1 MHLQLTGFLPAPNTD
16 DSLKFERVL
25 QGDLVVESLKIMDWK
40 SLDEAGGWETEITPD
55 KARLFAKLLDE
66 PTIVNLALF
75 IGCVA

>member
-25 QGDLVVESLKIMDWK
+25 QGDLVDESLKIMDWK

-55 KARLFAKLLDE
+55 QARLFAKLLDE
-66 PTIVNLALF
+66 PTIVDLALF

>member
-1 MHLQLTGFLPAPNTD
+1 MHLQLTGFLPELNTD

-25 QGDLVVESLKIMDWK
+25 QGDLVVDSLEIMDWK

-55 KARLFAKLLDE
+55 QAKLFAKLLDE
-66 PTIVNLALF
+66 PTIVDLALF

>member
-1 MHLQLTGFLPAPNTD
+1 MRLQLTGCLPAPNTD

-25 QGDLVVESLKIMDWK
+25 QGDLVVDSLEIMDWK

-55 KARLFAKLLDE
+55 QAKLFARLLDE
-66 PTIVNLALF
+66 PTIVDLALL

>member
-1 MHLQLTGFLPAPNTD
+1 MYLHLTGFLPAPNTD

-25 QGDLVVESLKIMDWK
+25 QGDIVVDSLKIMDWK

-55 KARLFAKLLDE
+55 QAKLFAKLLDE
-66 PTIVNLALF
+66 PTIVNLALL

>member
-1 MHLQLTGFLPAPNTD
+1 MYLHITGFLPAPNTD

-25 QGDLVVESLKIMDWK
+25 QGDLVVDSLEIMDWK

-55 KARLFAKLLDE
+55 QARLFAKLLDE
-66 PTIVNLALF
+66 PTIVNLALL

>member
-1 MHLQLTGFLPAPNTD
+1 MYLHITGFLPAPNTD

-25 QGDLVVESLKIMDWK
+25 QGDLVVDSLEIMDWK

-55 KARLFAKLLDE
+55 QAKLFAKLLDE
-66 PTIVNLALF
+66 PMIVELALF

>member
-1 MHLQLTGFLPAPNTD
+1 MYLHITGFLPVPNTD

-25 QGDLVVESLKIMDWK
+25 QGDLVVDSLEIMDWK

-55 KARLFAKLLDE
+55 QAKLFAKLLDE
-66 PTIVNLALF
+66 PTIVDLALF

>member
-1 MHLQLTGFLPAPNTD
+1 MHLQLTGFLPELNTD

-25 QGDLVVESLKIMDWK
+25 QGDLVVDSLEIMDWK

-55 KARLFAKLLDE
+55 QARLFAKLLDE
-66 PTIVNLALF
+66 PTIVELALF

>member
-25 QGDLVVESLKIMDWK
+25 QGDLVVDSLEIMDWK

-55 KARLFAKLLDE
+55 QARLFAKLLDK
-66 PTIVNLALF
+66 PTIVDLALF

>member
-1 MHLQLTGFLPAPNTD
+1 MYLHLTGFLPAPNTD

-25 QGDLVVESLKIMDWK
+25 QGDLVVDSLKIMDWK

-55 KARLFAKLLDE
+55 QAKLFAKLLDE
-66 PTIVNLALF
+66 PTIVNLALL

>member
-1 MHLQLTGFLPAPNTD
+1 MYLHITGFLPAPNTD

-25 QGDLVVESLKIMDWK
+25 QGDLVVDALEIMDWK

-55 KARLFAKLLDE
+55 QARLFAKLLDE